1 MKMILPTDNFKASKK
16 KEKKKRRKNLIQL
29 CVRK

>member
-16 KEKKKRRKNLIQL
+16 TKERREKNLIQL

>member
-16 KEKKKRRKNLIQL
+16 KGKEEQKNLIQL